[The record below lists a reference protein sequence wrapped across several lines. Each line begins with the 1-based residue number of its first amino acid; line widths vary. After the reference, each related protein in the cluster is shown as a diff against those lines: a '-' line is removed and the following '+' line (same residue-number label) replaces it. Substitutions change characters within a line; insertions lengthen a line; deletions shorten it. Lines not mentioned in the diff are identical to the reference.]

1 MPCQGGRPGA
11 AKGAAKAGAPALPRG
26 RPGTAK
32 RARLSVLL
40 EPAKLS
46 MAAALTLTVRPLLT
60 VSGAQAVTRS
70 CSTWLGSGLGL
81 GLGFRS
87 GLGLRLRLGL
97 GLG

>member
-1 MPCQGGRPGA
+1 M
-11 AKGAAKAGAPALPRG
+11 
-26 RPGTAK
+26 
-32 RARLSVLL
+32 LL

-81 GLGFRS
+81 GIGFRS

-97 GLG
+97 GLGLGLG